1 MVSMDGGVSSPVIED
16 DDDEGEG
23 IFTTDDAA
31 DDWLFVALIVFSSSS
46 VLIPARSV
54 SMSDESWC
62 GVVGVKK
69 EAAELDDRMCSWC
82 CS

>member
-1 MVSMDGGVSSPVIED
+1 MVSMDGGVSSPVTED

-31 DDWLFVALIVFSSSS
+31 DDWLFVALIVFSRSS

-54 SMSDESWC
+54 
-62 GVVGVKK
+62 
-69 EAAELDDRMCSWC
+69 
-82 CS
+82 